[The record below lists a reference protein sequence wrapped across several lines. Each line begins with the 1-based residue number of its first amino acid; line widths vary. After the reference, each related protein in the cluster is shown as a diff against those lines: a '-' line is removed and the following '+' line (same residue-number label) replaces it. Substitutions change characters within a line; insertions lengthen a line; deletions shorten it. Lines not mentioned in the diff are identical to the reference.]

1 MRVVAF
7 TSGWTVPSS
16 RFRVRQ
22 FVPPLETRG
31 VTVSEHPSEPGK
43 YDPVPFGVPKFLF
56 DRKRLKSRTKWFDE
70 AAGADVVWLEREFL
84 VGRRSEELAVGS
96 AARRVFDVDDA
107 IFLSGEKGYSEEIAA
122 GCAGVIAGNSWLAD
136 HYRPHVKKVW
146 IVPTAVD
153 PADWAQRPDAPPKE
167 GFVVGWTGTSAN
179 FRYLLEVEPA
189 LAELLARHRDARVRV
204 VADAA
209 PPWKGLPSAQVEFVR
224 WTETAEREAVRGMS
238 VGLMPLADEPWAK
251 GKCAAKMLVYAA
263 AAIPSVVTPVGVNG
277 DILAKAE
284 VGLAARTTAEWL
296 GALEALYSDRA
307 RVAAMGQ
314 AGEALVREEYS
325 VAVNAGRLAAIFEE
339 VAEAARR
346 G

>member
-1 MRVVAF
+1 
-7 TSGWTVPSS
+7 
-16 RFRVRQ
+16 
-22 FVPPLETRG
+22 
-31 VTVSEHPSEPGK
+31 
-43 YDPVPFGVPKFLF
+43 
-56 DRKRLKSRTKWFDE
+56 
-70 AAGADVVWLEREFL
+70 
-84 VGRRSEELAVGS
+84 
-96 AARRVFDVDDA
+96 
-107 IFLSGEKGYSEEIAA
+107 
-122 GCAGVIAGNSWLAD
+122 
-136 HYRPHVKKVW
+136 
-146 IVPTAVD
+146 
-153 PADWAQRPDAPPKE
+153 
-167 GFVVGWTGTSAN
+167 
-179 FRYLLEVEPA
+179 
-189 LAELLARHRDARVRV
+189 
-204 VADAA
+204 VADAP
-209 PPWKGLPSAQVEFVR
+209 PPWKGLPNAQVEFVR

>member
-22 FVPPLETRG
+22 FVPPLEARG

-122 GCAGVIAGNSWLAD
+122 GCALGFLA
-136 HYRPHVKKVW
+136 
-146 IVPTAVD
+146 
-153 PADWAQRPDAPPKE
+153 
-167 GFVVGWTGTSAN
+167 
-179 FRYLLEVEPA
+179 L
-189 LAELLARHRDARVRV
+189 RHRSVWWG
-204 VADAA
+204 VALHY
-209 PPWKGLPSAQVEFVR
+209 GI
-224 WTETAEREAVRGMS
+224 AVTMDLLS
-238 VGLMPLADEPWAK
+238 IAN
-251 GKCAAKMLVYAA
+251 
-263 AAIPSVVTPVGVNG
+263 NG
-277 DILAKAE
+277 YIIH
-284 VGLAARTTAEWL
+284 G
-296 GALEALYSDRA
+296 
-307 RVAAMGQ
+307 
-314 AGEALVREEYS
+314 GE
-325 VAVNAGRLAAIFEE
+325 
-339 VAEAARR
+339 
-346 G
+346 